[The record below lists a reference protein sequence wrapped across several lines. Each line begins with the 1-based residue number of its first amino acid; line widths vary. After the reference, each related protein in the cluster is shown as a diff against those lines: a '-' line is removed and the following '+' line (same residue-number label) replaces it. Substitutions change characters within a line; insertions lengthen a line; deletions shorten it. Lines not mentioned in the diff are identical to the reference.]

1 MEDIEEI
8 ARLVARHF
16 KVLKKLYPN
25 QERYLG
31 KLADELGKDLGN
43 LSKQIEKLE
52 EKGLIATREEPK
64 TEGGRPFKYCRLTE
78 IGRKILAVYVEPRQP
93 EIKELP
99 ETDPKLVNFVIE
111 ILETSQS
118 EETLELALK
127 DLHNL
132 SVGTRVWKHKDV
144 LRFLEKTLANEV
156 RKKYF
161 CDALSDLLAIVKN
174 ASEKGEKKI
183 VAQIKRTFA
192 SKIKELASSD
202 QTDIDLRGMAVKVLD
217 AILPSG
223 EKWDVF
229 TKLLEEKMR
238 KVEDEGIYSS
248 FAHCLLSYFREHG
261 RGREMELR
269 RWFYRLTSDGDE
281 MVRKRAL
288 DFYRTC
294 GF

>member
-1 MEDIEEI
+1 MEDIEI
-8 ARLVARHF
+8 VKLVARHF
-16 KVLKKLYPN
+16 ATLKKLYPN
-25 QERYLG
+25 RECYLAE
-31 KLADELGKDLGN
+31 LAGEVKKDMGN

-52 EKGLIATREEPK
+52 EKGLIATREGPRS
-64 TEGGRPFKYCRLTE
+64 EGGRPFKYCRLTE
-78 IGRKILAVYVEPRQP
+78 RGREILAVYVEPKRP
-93 EIKELP
+93 EVKELP
-99 ETDPKLVNFVIE
+99 EADPKLVNFVIE

-127 DLHNL
+127 DLRNL

-144 LRFLEKTLANEV
+144 LRFLEKTLANKA

-192 SKIKELASSD
+192 GKIKELASSA
-202 QTDIDLRGMAVKVLD
+202 QTDIDLRDIAVKVLE
-217 AILPSG
+217 AILPSD

-281 MVRKRAL
+281 RVRKRAL

-294 GF
+294 SF